1 MTIKSETKIASRKG
15 CDIILQELEN
25 DRYAS
30 HCVQYAG
37 NGKYFKTLEEAK
49 AYIYKRWHLAVHELL
64 NGESTPDCSERGDNN
79 AESDI

>member
-1 MTIKSETKIASRKG
+1 MIIKAEKRIASRKG

-25 DRYAS
+25 DRYAT

-49 AYIYKRWHLAVHELL
+49 AYILRRWRLSVNDVRPNAKG
-64 NGESTPDCSERGDNN
+64 GE
-79 AESDI
+79 